1 MKFEQAMKALA
12 AAGRRAHVVGDA
24 GAGVIAALD
33 VEGRLFPVWG
43 GEILTR
49 INPEALAG
57 QSTRDRYIN
66 PGGDG
71 LWPAPEGTTLG
82 YQYAAG
88 AWRVPPGLVAARY
101 RVLDSSPRGA
111 TLCAEVD
118 LVNNRGGGI
127 PLLFR
132 RRIAVSAGT
141 SSFTMRVVESLIRDA
156 APDLAP
162 SRKGVRYSVY
172 SDPAGFMEIEA
183 VGGCPAVLRPGVEL
197 SVEVN
202 TRFERI

>member
-1 MKFEQAMKALA
+1 MKFEQAMRALA
-12 AAGRRAHVVGDA
+12 GAGRRAHVVGDA

-33 VEGRLFPVWG
+33 VEGRLFPVWD

-49 INPEALAG
+49 INLEALAG

-101 RVLDSSPRGA
+101 RVLESAAHRA

-118 LVNNRGGGI
+118 LVNNRGIGV
-127 PLLFR
+127 PVLFQR
-132 RRIAVSAGT
+132 
-141 SSFTMRVVESLIRDA
+141 
-156 APDLAP
+156 
-162 SRKGVRYSVY
+162 
-172 SDPAGFMEIEA
+172 
-183 VGGCPAVLRPGVEL
+183 RPG
-197 SVEVN
+197 
-202 TRFERI
+202 TRLGGQIATCAPP